1 MKTIMI
7 ASLIV
12 ASVSLMAV
20 GSVSANEFELNSLS
34 VPMQQ
39 RGIESITREQKDI
52 HFSFAESGEVWQNN
66 QSAEVA
72 LESNEYWFQ
81 ISGAEL
87 KSGIDLD
94 ISEPEPLV
102 RFSSLTLP
110 DARQSLGGNQTGLPS
125 IQPGLVSKQPGLSEI
140 PRPQG
145 SRRANA
151 INPDQLEIFREGE
164 VQPMNAAKLN
174 MINETQLASD
184 SIFQRS
190 GAMKL
195 NASIGTGRFKMR
207 TRQSLRD
214 SDQYLINIKE
224 KGSQKK
230 LHMSAPR
237 LSLLSGEAITFGA
250 QMKDRHRVLSGA
262 DYQAYVVSPDGETSW
277 VKLREGKKGQW
288 QVDMPSRFGHTRP
301 GELHEL
307 YIDAYAPE
315 GNNQLRRSGKIAFSV
330 ATPTAQLEDI
340 KLVMEDDTLADS
352 MINVA
357 SEGRY
362 ELRAT
367 LYGTDENGE
376 MRSIMR
382 SHSAYWL
389 TPGLQQVAL
398 KLDQKIFENSGLSAP
413 FALKSFELID
423 QSQLGV
429 LHRQSEI

>member
-1 MKTIMI
+1 MKKTMI
-7 ASLIV
+7 AGLI
-12 ASVSLMAV
+12 SISLMSV
-20 GSVSANEFELNSLS
+20 GSLTADEFEVNSMS
-34 VPMQQ
+34 VPMQH
-39 RGIESITREQKDI
+39 RDAPSITREHQPI
-52 HFSFAESGEVWQNN
+52 HISFAETGEVWRNHQT
-66 QSAEVA
+66 AAVA

-81 ISGAEL
+81 ASGAEL
-87 KSGIDLD
+87 KRGVDLD
-94 ISEPEPLV
+94 ITAPEPLV

-110 DARQSLGGNQTGLPS
+110 DSGQSLGGNQTGLPS
-125 IQPGLVSKQPGLSEI
+125 LQPGLMGKQPGLSSVS
-140 PRPQG
+140 RAQN

-164 VQPMNAAKLN
+164 VQPMRAAKQN
-174 MINETQLASD
+174 MINEAQLASD
-184 SIFQRS
+184 TIFQRS

-207 TRQSLRD
+207 SRQSLRD

-250 QMKDRHRVLSGA
+250 QMKDRNRTVSGA
-262 DYQAYVVSPDGETSW
+262 DYLAYVVSPDGETRS
-277 VKLREGKKGQW
+277 VKLSAGKKGQW
-288 QVDMPSRFGHTRP
+288 QIDMPSGFGSTRP

-307 YIDAYAPE
+307 YIDAYAAE

-330 ATPTAQLEDI
+330 ATPTAHLEDI
-340 KLVMEDDTLADS
+340 QLVMDGDKLADS
-352 MINVA
+352 MINVT

-362 ELRAT
+362 ELRGT
-367 LYGTDENGE
+367 LFGTDENGE

-398 KLDQKIFENSGLSAP
+398 KLDQKILEKSGLKAP

-429 LHRQSEI
+429 LHRQAEI